1 MGYVNLIIGFRFR
14 CNIATIHLQMLMLLC
29 LDTIERG
36 EWPLAEM
43 DSLKYGVTDMDNGRK
58 GK

>member
-1 MGYVNLIIGFRFR
+1 MNLIIGFRVR